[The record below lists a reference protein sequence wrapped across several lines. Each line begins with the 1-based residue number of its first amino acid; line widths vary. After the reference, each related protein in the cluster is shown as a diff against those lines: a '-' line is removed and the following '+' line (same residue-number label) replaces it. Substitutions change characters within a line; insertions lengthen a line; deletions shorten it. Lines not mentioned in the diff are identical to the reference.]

1 MGLFEGTAE
10 FYQRYRSDVPASV
23 ASVLAEVV
31 DGVGRPRRLLDVG
44 TGTGFVVRALL
55 SEFDDIIGVDPDAS
69 MLAVAENELR
79 PGLSPGTRLSLVR
92 SNAEDFLPPT
102 GWLADLVTVCR
113 TFHWLDQPRF
123 LRGLDQQVSP
133 TGAVAIFGDNSLWAA
148 QSPWKAAMKALVQEY
163 LGEQRRAGNGTYR
176 RPWRP
181 YRAVLAESVFT
192 RIDEVQVPVRRVRT
206 AESVIGYLHSTS
218 FAAPHLFGDR
228 LAEFDI
234 DAAARLR
241 CFSDDDMFVDDNE
254 FGILIGRRA

>member
-123 LRGLDQQVSP
+123 LRGARP
-133 TGAVAIFGDNSLWAA
+133 ASLTD
-148 QSPWKAAMKALVQEY
+148 
-163 LGEQRRAGNGTYR
+163 RRCR
-176 RPWRP
+176 
-181 YRAVLAESVFT
+181 
-192 RIDEVQVPVRRVRT
+192 D
-206 AESVIGYLHSTS
+206 
-218 FAAPHLFGDR
+218 
-228 LAEFDI
+228 
-234 DAAARLR
+234 LR
-241 CFSDDDMFVDDNE
+241 
-254 FGILIGRRA
+254 